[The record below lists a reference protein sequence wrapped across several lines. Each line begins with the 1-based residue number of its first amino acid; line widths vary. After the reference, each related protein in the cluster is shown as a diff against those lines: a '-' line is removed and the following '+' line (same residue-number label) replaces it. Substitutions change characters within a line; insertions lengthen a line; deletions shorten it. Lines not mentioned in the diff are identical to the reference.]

1 MKTMFSLLLYSIQ
14 LILPFMAILIAYC
27 CFRTLFK
34 SLKPM
39 RPLVVLLNRATGEKI
54 PIMYWENSIG
64 RDRHCDIVL
73 NMPSISRDHAVFYRR
88 KGGWFISDTNSKVGV
103 LLNGKKIE
111 SDEKIFIGDV
121 INIGGVALEL
131 CRADVLSLKNRES
144 EDADF
149 DYDTY
154 SGGGLL
160 VLVTIFQV
168 LSTLSVCFGSGK
180 FDYKPAVLSG
190 IMLLFEWLVFVVTKF
205 GFKRDNFEIE
215 AIAMF
220 LSGIGVVN
228 LCGVDINDAFTQLI
242 AMALGII
249 LFEII
254 VLLIKHA
261 DFCMKLRPYVAFF
274 ALALLAVNLV
284 FGKVK
289 NGSQNWIMIGGYSI
303 QPSEF
308 VKVAFIFLGA
318 STLKGIQ
325 TTKNLTWF
333 ILFSAA
339 CMGALFLM
347 GDFGTACIFFVT
359 FILIAFM
366 RSGSIRT
373 VVLTCATAALGV
385 AFILNFK
392 PYIMTRFSAWRH
404 VWEHPNDI
412 GYQQTR
418 VLTYSASGGLLGLGV
433 GKGCLKYVFAAPS
446 DLVFGM
452 LCEEWGMILGIIVLL
467 MIVLLAIYVRHAG
480 VRSRSAFYTIS
491 SCCAAGMMTFQMIM
505 NVFGVTDMLPLT
517 GVTLPFVSLGGSS
530 LVSVWA
536 LMAFIKASD
545 ERTYS
550 RG

>member
-1 MKTMFSLLLYSIQ
+1 MKTMFSLFLYSIQ
-14 LILPFMAILIAYC
+14 IILPFMAILIAYC
-27 CFRTLFK
+27 CFRALFR

-39 RPLVVLLNRATGEKI
+39 HPLIVLLNRATGEKI
-54 PIMYWENSIG
+54 PIMYWENSVG
-64 RDRHCDIVL
+64 RDKHCDIVL
-73 NMPSISRDHAVFYRR
+73 NLPSVSRDHAVLYRR
-88 KGGWFISDTNSKVGV
+88 KGGWFISDTNSKMGISV
-103 LLNGKKIE
+103 NGEKIE
-111 SDEKIFIGDV
+111 NDEKVFIGDV
-121 INIGGVALEL
+121 INIGGVKLEI
-131 CRADVLSLKNRES
+131 CRADVLKLKNKGS
-144 EDADF
+144 GDNDY

-160 VLVTIFQV
+160 TLITVFQM
-168 LSTLSVCFGSGK
+168 LSTLSVCFSSGDL
-180 FDYKPAVLSG
+180 DYKPVILSG
-190 IMLLFEWLVFVVTKF
+190 IMLLFEWLVFIVTKYGF
-205 GFKRDNFEIE
+205 GRDNFEIE

-220 LSGIGVVN
+220 LSGIGVIN

-242 AMALGII
+242 AMAIGII
-249 LFEII
+249 IFEVI
-254 VLLIKHA
+254 VLIIKHA
-261 DFCMKLRPYVAFF
+261 DFSMKLRPYVAFF
-274 ALALLAVNLV
+274 ALTLLAANLI

-289 NGSQNWIMIGGYSI
+289 NGSQNWIMIGGYSV

-347 GDFGTACIFFVT
+347 GDFGTALIFLVT

-373 VVLTCATAALGV
+373 VVLTCATAALGA
-385 AFILNFK
+385 AFIFNFK
-392 PYIMTRFSAWRH
+392 PYIVTRFSAWRH
-404 VWEHPNDI
+404 VWEHLNDI

-418 VLTYSASGGLLGLGV
+418 VLTYSASGGLLGLGI
-433 GKGCLKYVFAAPS
+433 GKGYLKYIFAAPS

-452 LCEEWGMILGIIVLL
+452 LCEEWGTVLGIIVLL
-467 MIVLLAIYVRHAG
+467 MIVFLAIYVRQAG
-480 VRSRSAFYTIS
+480 IRSRSAFYTIS

-505 NVFGVTDMLPLT
+505 NVFGVTDILPLT
-517 GVTLPFVSLGGSS
+517 GVTLPFISLGGSS

-550 RG
+550 RE